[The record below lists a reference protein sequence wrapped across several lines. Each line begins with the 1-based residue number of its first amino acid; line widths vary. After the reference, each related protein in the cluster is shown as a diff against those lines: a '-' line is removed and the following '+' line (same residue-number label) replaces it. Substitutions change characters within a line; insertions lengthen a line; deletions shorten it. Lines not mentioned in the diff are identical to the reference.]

1 MNNMRIGVVSRPDRK
16 QAAEVVGKVV
26 RFLESKGVET
36 IVETDTALM
45 MDSPVENT
53 DLGRID
59 ADFMVTIGGDGTIL
73 KTAMLLND
81 PGIPILGVNMGS
93 RGFLT
98 EVYPDEVEAA
108 LENML
113 MGDYGVEE
121 CIKVASKSLDT
132 DDTYP
137 DALNEILISS
147 SMPSKML
154 DMRLSID
161 GVHIMDIQADG
172 AMVATPTGSTAYNL
186 SAGGP
191 IVKPGVEAMIL
202 TTICPYSYFR
212 SVVVPT
218 DSRITVELIK
228 PRAEGI
234 VIADGREYAPIK
246 PLSSVEIW
254 KSEHTTRFVR
264 FKPFFERLER
274 RLIFRKVR

>member
-1 MNNMRIGVVSRPDRK
+1 MRIGIVSRPDK
-16 QAAEVVGKVV
+16 EQAAKVVGKVV

-113 MGDYGVEE
+113 MGEYGVEE

-154 DMRLSID
+154 DMRLRID

-264 FKPFFERLER
+264 FKPFYERLER

>member
-1 MNNMRIGVVSRPDRK
+1 MRIGVVSRPDRK
-16 QAAEVVGKVV
+16 QAAELVAQVVK
-26 RFLESKGVET
+26 FLESKGVEV

-45 MDSPVENT
+45 MDSPVEST

-59 ADFMVTIGGDGTIL
+59 ADFIVTIGGDGTIL
-73 KTAMLLND
+73 RTAMLLND

-98 EVYPDEVEAA
+98 EIFPNEVEAA
-108 LENML
+108 LESML
-113 MGDYGVEE
+113 LGEYGVEE
-121 CIKVASKSLDT
+121 CIKVASRSLDT

-137 DALNEILISS
+137 DALNEVLISS

-161 GVHIMDIQADG
+161 GVHILDIQADG
-172 AMVATPTGSTAYNL
+172 AMVSTPTGSTAYNL

-191 IVKPGVEAMIL
+191 IVQTEVEAMVL

-212 SVVVPT
+212 SMVVPL

-228 PRAEGI
+228 PKAEGI

-246 PLSSVEIW
+246 PLTAVEIW

-264 FKPFFERLER
+264 FKPFYERLER
-274 RLIFRKVR
+274 RLVFQKVR

>member
-1 MNNMRIGVVSRPDRK
+1 MRIGVVSRPDRK
-16 QAAEVVGKVV
+16 QAAEGVGKVV

-53 DLGRID
+53 DLGGID

-93 RGFLT
+93 KGFLT

-228 PRAEGI
+228 PKAEGI

-246 PLSSVEIW
+246 PLSAVEIW

-264 FKPFFERLER
+264 FKPFYERLER

>member
-1 MNNMRIGVVSRPDRK
+1 MRIGVVSRPDK
-16 QAAEVVGKVV
+16 EQAAVVVGKVV

-73 KTAMLLND
+73 RTAMLLND

-264 FKPFFERLER
+264 FKPFYERLER

>member
-1 MNNMRIGVVSRPDRK
+1 VNNMRIGVVSRPDRK

-98 EVYPDEVEAA
+98 EVYPDDVEAA

-113 MGDYGVEE
+113 MGHP
-121 CIKVASKSLDT
+121 CPPRCWTCAS
-132 DDTYP
+132 
-137 DALNEILISS
+137 A
-147 SMPSKML
+147 
-154 DMRLSID
+154 
-161 GVHIMDIQADG
+161 
-172 AMVATPTGSTAYNL
+172 STA
-186 SAGGP
+186 S
-191 IVKPGVEAMIL
+191 
-202 TTICPYSYFR
+202 T
-212 SVVVPT
+212 
-218 DSRITVELIK
+218 
-228 PRAEGI
+228 
-234 VIADGREYAPIK
+234 
-246 PLSSVEIW
+246 
-254 KSEHTTRFVR
+254 
-264 FKPFFERLER
+264 
-274 RLIFRKVR
+274 

>member
-1 MNNMRIGVVSRPDRK
+1 MKIGVVSRPDRK
-16 QAAEVVGKVV
+16 QAADVVGQVV
-26 RFLESKGVET
+26 RFLESKGVEV
-36 IVETDTALM
+36 IIETDTTLM
-45 MDSPVENT
+45 MDSPVESM

-73 KTAMLLND
+73 RTAMLMNN
-81 PGIPILGVNMGS
+81 PSIPILGVNMGS

-98 EVYPDEVEAA
+98 EVYPDEVEGA
-108 LENML
+108 LERML
-113 MGDYGVEE
+113 LGDFGLEE

-137 DALNEILISS
+137 DALNEVLIAS

-154 DMRLSID
+154 DMRMSID

-202 TTICPYSYFR
+202 TAICPYSYFR
-212 SVVVPT
+212 SIVVPV

-228 PRAEGI
+228 PKAEGI

-246 PLSSVEIW
+246 PFTAVEIW

-264 FKPFFERLER
+264 FKPFYERLER
-274 RLIFRKVR
+274 RLIFQKVR

>member
-1 MNNMRIGVVSRPDRK
+1 MRIGVVSRPDRK
-16 QAAEVVGKVV
+16 QAAELVAQVVK
-26 RFLESKGVET
+26 FLESKGVEV

-45 MDSPVENT
+45 MDSPVEST

-59 ADFMVTIGGDGTIL
+59 ADFIVTIGGDGTIL
-73 KTAMLLND
+73 RTAMLLND

-98 EVYPDEVEAA
+98 EIFPNEVEAA
-108 LENML
+108 LESML
-113 MGDYGVEE
+113 LGEYGVEE
-121 CIKVASKSLDT
+121 CIKVASRSLDT

-137 DALNEILISS
+137 DALNEVLISS

-161 GVHIMDIQADG
+161 GVHILDIQADG
-172 AMVATPTGSTAYNL
+172 AMVSTPTGSTAYNL

-191 IVKPGVEAMIL
+191 IVQTEVEAIVL

-212 SVVVPT
+212 SMVVPL

-228 PRAEGI
+228 PKAEGI

-246 PLSSVEIW
+246 PLTAVEIW

-264 FKPFFERLER
+264 FKPFYERLER
-274 RLIFRKVR
+274 RLVFQKVR